1 MKSVKKLKAF
11 IALDLVVACHLLAL
25 TMQARSNPDDPANRW
40 LAREEW
46 EALCV
51 QAAGGGAAP
60 TQCPGIRDAVL
71 MIAKLGGFLAR
82 KSDGDPGSEVL
93 WRGLAKLKIHA
104 EAWKIFSHGSC
115 G

>member
-1 MKSVKKLKAF
+1 MEKLKAF
-11 IALDLVVACHLLAL
+11 IALDLVIACHLLAL
-25 TMQARSNPDDPANRW
+25 TMQARSRPDEPADRW

-46 EALCV
+46 EALSV

-60 TQCPGIRDAVL
+60 AHCPSIKDAVL

-93 WRGLAKLKIHA
+93 WRGFAKLKIYA
-104 EAWKIFSHGSC
+104 EAWKIFNQDIC